1 MGGTYYPEGW
11 YSWDG
16 VKWVSDRN
24 AIANAIN
31 QIILKDDLSDYNN
44 LSGNPFL
51 RENDVVRLKGDKCDT
66 GLKGDKGDTGNQGI
80 QGVKGDTGAPG
91 IFPLTEIEIDFGIDP
106 VSSKTFL
113 IVDASVLATS
123 KILSFTS
130 PNPATGRIGNDWE
143 LDMPFMSASA
153 LAGIISLTI
162 SFNHLVVGKRKIYYQ
177 IIN

>member
-16 VKWVSDRN
+16 TKWISDRN

-31 QIILKDDLSDYNN
+31 LIILKDDLSDYNN

-51 RENDVVRLKGDKCDT
+51 RENDVIR
-66 GLKGDKGDTGNQGI
+66 LKGDKGD
-80 QGVKGDTGAPG
+80 KGDSG
-91 IFPLTEIEIDFGIDP
+91 IFPLTEIEIDFGIGP
-106 VSSKTFL
+106 ISSKTFF
-113 IVDASVLATS
+113 IIDPVVLATS

-143 LDMPFMSASA
+143 LDMPFMSA
-153 LAGIISLTI
+153 LASEGYISLTI
-162 SFNHLVVGKRKIYYQ
+162 VFNHLVVGKRKIYYQ

>member
-31 QIILKDDLSDYNN
+31 LIILKDDLSEYNN
-44 LSGNPFL
+44 LSANPFL
-51 RENDVVRLKGDKCDT
+51 RENDVIR
-66 GLKGDKGDTGNQGI
+66 LKGDKGDTG
-80 QGVKGDTGAPG
+80 ASG
-91 IFPLTEIEIDFGIDP
+91 IFPLTEIEIDFGINP
-106 VSSKTFL
+106 ISSKTFL
-113 IVDASVLATS
+113 IVDASVLVTS
-123 KILSFTS
+123 KILCFTS

-143 LDMPFMSASA
+143 LDMPFISA
-153 LAGIISLTI
+153 LASAGNISLTI
-162 SFNHLVVGKRKIYYQ
+162 VFNHLVVGKRKIYYQ